1 MPIARFLAA
10 LVLVC
15 HAAAASELAVDI
27 AVEPGKSGS
36 WQVDYR
42 LSEPVDALV
51 FARGN
56 GDYRGDTWRLPRGFV
71 LERLGAT
78 DRIRRK
84 NGKPFDRLK
93 ATVQTYSERV
103 PKDYTPFIRFSD
115 GSVAVF
121 SGQFIVGVPE
131 SAADSDFIDGA
142 NNDNTRWP
150 HSAQLALDPGGF
162 GTMIVDASVVTD
174 AQSVE
179 LGEGEYIYFGEAT
192 ALETPHLTSVMDAA
206 APAWL
211 RDLLYESM
219 AKTFE
224 FYKDRLGPLAGGKPF
239 MLTSFTPLE
248 GRRISFTGGVIGSQI
263 AIQLALGDGIIDKPD
278 EREFMAQFFAHESAH
293 LWNNGQV
300 IAADGSEA
308 WLHEG
313 SAEAMAWLALAELGI
328 HTEATAT
335 ALFER
340 AVNECV
346 DYLEAGPLA
355 TAGRRDQFQAYYE
368 CGATIALATH
378 GVMQQEGGD
387 LFTVWRALI
396 ESSLAGEG
404 SYRAD
409 DYYAETDEVS
419 TELTAAIKAVAEGEV
434 SDPKAAVQLLLET
447 GNVAVIDTGEA
458 GLALTGL
465 P

>member
-1 MPIARFLAA
+1 MPVVFLLLGLA
-10 LVLVC
+10 L
-15 HAAAASELAVDI
+15 ASPVTSADELGVDI
-27 AVEPGKSGS
+27 TLEPAKSGR
-36 WQVDYR
+36 WKIEYR

-56 GDYRGDTWRLPRGFV
+56 GDYRGGTWRLSRGFV
-71 LERLGAT
+71 LERLGST

-93 ATVQTYSERV
+93 ASIDTYSERV

-115 GSVAVF
+115 GALAVF

-131 SAADSDFIDGA
+131 SDLDSDFIDGA
-142 NNDNTRWP
+142 SNENTRWAD
-150 HSAQLALDPGGF
+150 SDRLTLEPGVF
-162 GTMIVDASVVTD
+162 NSMIVDARVVDDVITI
-174 AQSVE
+174 E
-179 LGEGEYIYFGEAT
+179 LTEGEYIYFGDAI
-192 ALETPHLTSVMDAA
+192 ALETPFLTSIMDGA

-219 AKTFE
+219 ASTFE
-224 FYKDRLGPLAGGKPF
+224 FYERRLGPLSGGKPF
-239 MLTSFTPLE
+239 MLTSFVPLE
-248 GRRISFTGGVIGSQI
+248 GRRISFTGGVIGSQM
-263 AIQLALGDGIIDKPD
+263 AIQLALGDGIIDKPE

-300 IAADGSEA
+300 IATDSTEA

-340 AVNECV
+340 AVNECFEHL
-346 DYLEAGPLA
+346 DAGPLR
-355 TAGRRDQFQAYYE
+355 TAGRRGQFQAYYD
-368 CGATIALATH
+368 CGATIAFATH
-378 GVMQQEGGD
+378 GAMQSEGGD
-387 LFTVWRALI
+387 LFSFWRPLI
-396 ESSLAGEG
+396 ANALAGDG
-404 SYRAD
+404 GYRAA
-409 DYYAETDEVS
+409 DYYELADTVA
-419 TELTAAIKAVAEGEV
+419 TELTAAIRVLAETEPA
-434 SDPKAAVQLLLET
+434 DPKAAVQVLLEV
-447 GNVAVIDTGEA
+447 GNVAVIDAGEN
-458 GLALTGL
+458 GLALIGL